1 MNTFYGDVPDDIAA
15 NAIANLGLQSIKSFT
30 SPAPK
35 PAYTEK
41 AYDGLRAYV
50 RTEKDGA
57 LPAFVQDLMVDGSK
71 VEWDVK
77 RFDTSHS
84 PFLSVPKDFAAMLVS
99 VAEVFAE
106 TVSGK
111 I

>member
-1 MNTFYGDVPDDIAA
+1 
-15 NAIANLGLQSIKSFT
+15 
-30 SPAPK
+30 
-35 PAYTEK
+35 
-41 AYDGLRAYV
+41 
-50 RTEKDGA
+50 
-57 LPAFVQDLMVDGSK
+57 MVDGSK

-99 VAEVFAE
+99 VAEVFAK

-111 I
+111 V